1 MATLKYLTKILV
13 ILVACGI
20 LILVASQ
27 IFMGSTTS
35 FDYYLGPPQTYW
47 SPNSSPANNQF
58 VHELTETIPRLVE
71 KINLVRQLTL
81 QY

>member
-1 MATLKYLTKILV
+1 MVQMATLKYLTKILV

-35 FDYYLGPPQTYW
+35 FDYYLGPPQTY
-47 SPNSSPANNQF
+47 
-58 VHELTETIPRLVE
+58 
-71 KINLVRQLTL
+71 
-81 QY
+81 